1 MADLNELTQF
11 EKDLKARIQERNS
24 FKPNYNY
31 DNLDKLEEQSKQ
43 LDGSA
48 MTYMMV
54 KEHGKPYK
62 TLRPF
67 QGLVFKMG
75 IREHGQPYKQPQNQ
89 QFISLMCIGEH
100 GQPYKKQPQNQ
111 QFITRMCIGEHGQPY
126 KQPQSS
132 TTQKHIVTN
141 MCVREHGQPYSRE
154 LPELTLMCVREHGQP
169 YKPRASQS
177 NTNNFS
183 TWDNSSPWDNELD

>member
-11 EKDLKARIQERNS
+11 EKDLKARIQERNG

-31 DNLDKLEEQSKQ
+31 DNFDKLEEQSKQ
-43 LDGSA
+43 LAGSA

-67 QGLVFKMG
+67 PNLVLKMCIG
-75 IREHGQPYKQPQNQ
+75 EHGQPYTKQPQNQQFIKRMCIREHGQPYKQPQ
-89 QFISLMCIGEH
+89 S
-100 GQPYKKQPQNQ
+100 
-111 QFITRMCIGEHGQPY
+111 
-126 KQPQSS
+126 SS
-132 TTQKHIVTN
+132 TQNHIVTN

-154 LPELTLMCVREHGQP
+154 LPELTLMCAVEHGQP
-169 YKPRASQS
+169 YKPKANQS
-177 NTNNFS
+177 NTNFKP
-183 TWDNSSPWDNELD
+183 WDNASLLDNGSSYSPWDNELD